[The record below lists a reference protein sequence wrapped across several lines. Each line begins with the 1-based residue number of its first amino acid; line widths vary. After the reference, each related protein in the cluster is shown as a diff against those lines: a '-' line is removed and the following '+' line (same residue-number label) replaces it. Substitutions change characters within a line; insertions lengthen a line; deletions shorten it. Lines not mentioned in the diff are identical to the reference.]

1 MRYLLA
7 ALTLSLALVGPLPAQ
22 AATPGGVTSTTGVV
36 VCVSPPAAK
45 IGADALAKGGN
56 AVDAAVATA
65 FALAVSWPEAGNIG
79 GGGFMLVQPAGSVPA
94 SFFDYREAAPAAAT
108 ADMFAKTVDYGS
120 ILTAGVPGSVSGL
133 SLAHTKFGKLPWKE
147 LVLPAAELA
156 ANGVPVDAALARS
169 LNAVLDAK
177 TTTNAEFRR
186 VYGKPGGK
194 SGWAA
199 GDTLKLPDL
208 AATLRLIAEKG
219 SDGFYAGALAEMVA
233 DEMRASGG
241 IMTKADLAGYQAKE
255 RPPIVSTYRGYD
267 IVAAPPPS
275 SGGVTLSL
283 MLNVLETFDL
293 VKHPRQSPETVHLMA
308 EAMRRAYRDRAAY
321 LGDPDFTPYPAKLL
335 TKGYARELAT
345 TIDPKRA
352 TPSESIAG
360 DIKLTPVAAES
371 DETTHFSVVDRDG
384 MAVSNTTTLENSY
397 GCRVVVRGAGFLLNN
412 EMTDFNHRP
421 GVTDRT
427 GRIGTPANVVA
438 PGKRMLSSM
447 CPVVVRKN
455 GKTVLV
461 TGSPGGRTII
471 NTVACVV
478 VNFIDYGMTARQ
490 AVDAPRQHMQWL
502 PDRLS
507 LEDSPQFPALKTKL
521 EAMGTNVTKRRQGD
535 AHTISIDPAT
545 GVATAAA
552 DRRIGGAAEKP
563 AK

>member
-1 MRYLLA
+1 MRLLFIILSLTLA
-7 ALTLSLALVGPLPAQ
+7 APLRAQ
-22 AATPGGVTSTTGVV
+22 DATRGVVTSTTGVV

-45 IGADALAKGGN
+45 LGAEALAKGGN

-79 GGGFMLVQPAGSVPA
+79 GGGFMLVQPPGAVPA
-94 SFFDYREAAPAAAT
+94 SFFDYREKAPAAAT
-108 ADMFAKTVDYGS
+108 ATMFATKVDYNS

-133 SLAHTKFGKLPWKE
+133 ALAHAKFGKRPWKE
-147 LVLPAAELA
+147 LVMPAAELA
-156 ANGVPVDAALARS
+156 AEGVPVDAALARS
-169 LNAVLDAK
+169 LNAVLDAT

-186 VYGKPGGK
+186 VYGKNGQ
-194 SGWAA
+194 SGWKA
-199 GDTLKLPDL
+199 GDTLKLPEL
-208 AATLRLIAEKG
+208 STTLWLIAEKG
-219 SDGFYAGALAEMVA
+219 ADGFYTGPLADLVA
-233 DEMRASGG
+233 DEMKASGG
-241 IMTKADLAGYQAKE
+241 IMTKADLAAYQAKE
-255 RPPIVSTYRGYD
+255 RPPIVSPYRGYD
-267 IVAAPPPS
+267 IIAAPPPS
-275 SGGVTLSL
+275 SGGVTLAL
-283 MLNVLETFDL
+283 MLNILETFDL
-293 VKHPRQSPETVHLMA
+293 AKHPRQSPEAVHLIA

-335 TKGYARELAT
+335 TKEYARGLAKS
-345 TIDPKRA
+345 IDPKRA
-352 TPSESIAG
+352 TSSESLAG
-360 DIKLTPVAAES
+360 DMRLTPAAAES
-371 DETTHFSVVDRDG
+371 DETTHFSIIDRDG

-397 GCRVVVRGAGFLLNN
+397 GCRVVVRGAGYILNN

-447 CPVVVRKN
+447 CPVIVRKD

-478 VNFIDYGMTARQ
+478 IDSIDYGMDARA

-507 LEDSPQFPALKTKL
+507 LEDSPTFPTLKTKL
-521 EAMGTNVTKRRQGD
+521 EAMGYAITKRRQGD
-535 AHTISIDPAT
+535 AHTITIDPMT
-545 GVATAAA
+545 GVATGAA
-552 DRRIGGAAEKP
+552 DRRLDGAAEKP
-563 AK
+563 VK